1 MSNSIDLTG
10 GYKVVKNN
18 LARAEALEQTSENA
32 EIWGKVMSSL
42 HAELGEDVFSSWF
55 GRAQLEDL
63 SDGLVHISVPTPF
76 LKQWIQSNYSN
87 HLQRAW
93 ETECD
98 DIRRIDLT
106 VRSAA
111 RRLPPAPVQKAK
123 QAARRIDEPLIS
135 ESPRH
140 EKDFLKQTN
149 AQGFSGSVLDRR
161 LTFDTFVEGGP
172 NALASAAARQ
182 VSISANK
189 NRIAFNPLY
198 IHASV
203 GHGKTHLLQA
213 IAWEAQEKEVLYLT
227 AEHFMYRFVTAL
239 KSHSAL
245 AFKDRLRGI
254 DLLIIDDLQF
264 LHGPQMQKEFC
275 HTLDALIDG
284 ARQVVVA
291 ADRPPHE
298 LESLNERV
306 RSRLS
311 AGLLVEIE
319 NPDYDLRRGILDR
332 RIDMVR
338 AACPSF
344 DVPLEVLAY
353 IAKNV
358 TTNGRDLEG
367 AINRLLA
374 HHQLA
379 ETPITMDM
387 AELKLR
393 DLIRTHEHRQVKVE
407 DIQKL
412 VCKQYNVSK
421 QDLLSARRTRSIV
434 WPRQIAMFLCK
445 AMTPRSL
452 PEIGKRFGDRDHTTV
467 LHAVRKVEDLI
478 GKNDSI
484 AHEIETLKR
493 DLSE

>member
-1 MSNSIDLTG
+1 MAN
-10 GYKVVKNN
+10 NN
-18 LARAEALEQTSENA
+18 LARAESNEQTPTHLETWENVKKA
-32 EIWGKVMSSL
+32 LCK
-42 HAELGEDVFSSWF
+42 ELGDDVFSSWF
-55 GRAQLEDL
+55 GRAQLDEFR
-63 SDGLVHISVPTPF
+63 DGTAFLSVPTAF
-76 LKQWIQSNYSN
+76 LKQWIQTHYAT
-87 HLQRAW
+87 HLERCWKA
-93 ETECD
+93 ECSD
-98 DIRRIDLT
+98 VHRIAVS
-106 VRSAA
+106 VRSPM
-111 RRLPPAPVQKAK
+111 RKMPPEPAKKPK
-123 QAARRIDEPLIS
+123 QAARRVDEPLIS
-135 ESPRH
+135 ESPQS
-140 EKDFLKQTN
+140 EKDFLKPTN
-149 AQGFSGSVLDRR
+149 AQGFSGSLLDRR
-161 LTFDTFVEGGP
+161 MTFDTFVDGNP
-172 NALASAAARQ
+172 NALATAAARQ
-182 VSISANK
+182 VSASANK
-189 NRIAFNPLY
+189 NLSAFNPLY

-213 IAWEAQEKEVLYLT
+213 IAWEAQGKEVLYLT
-227 AEHFMYRFVTAL
+227 AEHFMYRFVAAL
-239 KSHSAL
+239 KSQSAL

-264 LHGPQMQKEFC
+264 LQGPQMQKEFC

-298 LESLNERV
+298 LEALNERI

-311 AGLLVEIE
+311 GGLLVEIE
-319 NPDYDLRRGILDR
+319 NPDYDLRRGILER

-338 AACPSF
+338 VACPGF
-344 DVPLEVLAY
+344 HVPDDVLSY
-353 IAKNV
+353 IAANV

-393 DLIRTHEHRQVKVE
+393 DLIRSHEQRQVKVE

-467 LHAVRKVEDLI
+467 LHAVRKVEDLV
-478 GKNDSI
+478 GRDETI
-484 AHEIETLKR
+484 AREIETLKR
-493 DLSE
+493 ELSE

>member
-1 MSNSIDLTG
+1 
-10 GYKVVKNN
+10 
-18 LARAEALEQTSENA
+18 
-32 EIWGKVMSSL
+32 
-42 HAELGEDVFSSWF
+42 
-55 GRAQLEDL
+55 
-63 SDGLVHISVPTPF
+63 
-76 LKQWIQSNYSN
+76 
-87 HLQRAW
+87 
-93 ETECD
+93 
-98 DIRRIDLT
+98 
-106 VRSAA
+106 
-111 RRLPPAPVQKAK
+111 
-123 QAARRIDEPLIS
+123 
-135 ESPRH
+135 
-140 EKDFLKQTN
+140 
-149 AQGFSGSVLDRR
+149 
-161 LTFDTFVEGGP
+161 
-172 NALASAAARQ
+172 
-182 VSISANK
+182 
-189 NRIAFNPLY
+189 
-198 IHASV
+198 
-203 GHGKTHLLQA
+203 
-213 IAWEAQEKEVLYLT
+213 
-227 AEHFMYRFVTAL
+227 
-239 KSHSAL
+239 
-245 AFKDRLRGI
+245 LRGI

-319 NPDYDLRRGILDR
+319 NPDFDLRRGILDR
-332 RIDMVR
+332 RIEMVR
-338 AACPSF
+338 TACPNF
-344 DVPLEVLAY
+344 DVPNEVLAY

-379 ETPITMDM
+379 ETPITMEM

>member
-1 MSNSIDLTG
+1 MA
-10 GYKVVKNN
+10 KNN
-18 LARAEALEQTSENA
+18 LARVEPADQDSDIQATWSKVKSTLREQ
-32 EIWGKVMSSL
+32 
-42 HAELGEDVFSSWF
+42 LGEDVFTSWF
-55 GRAQLEDL
+55 GRAQLDDM
-63 SDGLVHISVPTPF
+63 SDRIVSISVPTAF
-76 LKQWIQSNYSN
+76 LKQWIQSNYLP
-87 HLQRAW
+87 HLYRAW
-93 ETECD
+93 EAEYGEV
-98 DIRRIDLT
+98 RRIDLT
-106 VRSAA
+106 VRSAV
-111 RRLPPAPVQKAK
+111 RKMQVEPASKPK
-123 QAARRIDEPLIS
+123 QAARRVDEPAIS
-135 ESPRH
+135 ESPQS
-140 EKDFLKQTN
+140 EKTYLKQTN
-149 AQGFSGSVLDRR
+149 AQGFSGSQLDRR

-172 NALASAAARQ
+172 NALAAAAARQ
-182 VSISANK
+182 VGIAANR

-213 IAWEAQEKEVLYLT
+213 IAWEAQDKEVLYLT

-239 KSHSAL
+239 KSQSAL

-298 LESLNERV
+298 LEALNERV

-311 AGLLVEIE
+311 GGLLVEIE
-319 NPDYDLRRGILDR
+319 NPDYDLRRGILER
-332 RIDMVR
+332 RIEIVR
-338 AACPSF
+338 SACPNF
-344 DVPLEVLAY
+344 NVPDEVLSYVAT
-353 IAKNV
+353 NV

-393 DLIRTHEHRQVKVE
+393 DLIRTHENRQVKVE

-478 GKNDSI
+478 GNNDSI